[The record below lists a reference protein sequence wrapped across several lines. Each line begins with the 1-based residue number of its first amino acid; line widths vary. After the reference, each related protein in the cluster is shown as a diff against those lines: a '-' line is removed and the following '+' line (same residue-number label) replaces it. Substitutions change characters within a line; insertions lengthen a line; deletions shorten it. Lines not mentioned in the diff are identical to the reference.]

1 MKWLARGAMV
11 RNINTHYMKNK
22 IILLILTLL
31 VFSVKAQ
38 TIADSLKQLN
48 TTEAASRIAIRE
60 LIDNYGYYADRREAQ
75 KQAALYTEN
84 AIMEIYRGEPD
95 TSKPVAILKGRKE
108 LEEAFKGLK
117 IYDMTFHLN
126 GQNTIK
132 FSGDSATG
140 RVYCLAHHIFVEN
153 GKRML
158 LVMGIHYYDTYVH
171 RNNQWLFSQRK
182 LIIEWEDK
190 RPSTP

>member
-1 MKWLARGAMV
+1 MKS
-11 RNINTHYMKNK
+11 K
-22 IILLILTLL
+22 IILPILILIA
-31 VFSVKAQ
+31 FPAKAQ
-38 TIADSLKQLN
+38 TMTDSLKQLN
-48 TTEAASRIAIRE
+48 TNEAAYRIAIRE

-108 LEEAFKGLK
+108 LEEAFSGLK
-117 IYDMTFHLN
+117 SYNLTFHLN

-132 FSGDSATG
+132 FFGDSATG
-140 RVYCLAHHIFVEN
+140 TAYCLAHHIFVEN

-158 LVMGIHYYDTYVH
+158 LIMGIHYYDTYSH
-171 RNNQWLFSQRK
+171 RNNQWLFAQRK
-182 LIIEWEDK
+182 LIIDWEDK
-190 RPSTP
+190 RTSTP

>member
-1 MKWLARGAMV
+1 
-11 RNINTHYMKNK
+11 MKNK
-22 IILLILTLL
+22 IILPILILI
-31 VFSVKAQ
+31 VFSAKAQ
-38 TIADSLKQLN
+38 TRTDSLKQLN
-48 TTEAASRIAIRE
+48 TNEAADRISIRE

-84 AIMEIYRGEPD
+84 AIMEVYRGEPD

-108 LEEAFKGLK
+108 LQEAFKGLEK
-117 IYDMTFHLN
+117 YNMTFHLN

-140 RVYCLAHHIFVEN
+140 TAYCIAHHLFVEE

-158 LVMGIHYYDTYVH
+158 LVMGIHYYDTYTH
-171 RNNQWLFSQRK
+171 RNNQWLFARRK
-182 LIIEWEDK
+182 LIIDWEDK
-190 RPSTP
+190 RTSTP

>member
-1 MKWLARGAMV
+1 MK
-11 RNINTHYMKNK
+11 IK
-22 IILLILTLL
+22 IISPVLLLI
-31 VFSVKAQ
+31 VFSTKAQ
-38 TIADSLKQLN
+38 TMTDSLKHLN
-48 TTEAASRIAIRE
+48 TNEATDRIAIRE

-84 AIMEIYRGEPD
+84 GIMEIYRGEPD
-95 TSKPVAILKGRKE
+95 TSKPIAILKGRKE

-117 IYDMTFHLN
+117 QYDMTFHLN

-140 RVYCLAHHIFVEN
+140 RAYCLAHHIFVED

-158 LVMGIHYYDTYVH
+158 LIMGIHYYDIYTH
-171 RNNQWLFSQRK
+171 RNNQWLFAQRK
-182 LIIEWEDK
+182 LIIDWEDK
-190 RPSTP
+190 RASTL